1 MLARYT
7 HPRAEELAQLLDSE
21 GVCPL
26 CGQVRPARDANGR
39 SPRERLSGVDRGEVA

>member
-26 CGQVRPARDANGR
+26 CGQVRPGRDANG
-39 SPRERLSGVDRGEVA
+39 SAPGERLSGVDTGGFA